1 MDTDIPF
8 RLALIQLIGSV
19 ILMSVVAWQVIL
31 LFLVVFA
38 LSVWYMVNKK
48 RTLVRSTLK
57 IAMHNLV
64 S

>member
-8 RLALIQLIGSV
+8 RLALIQLKGSV

-38 LSVWYMVNKK
+38 LSAWYMVNKK